1 MRLSHKPLWESVKD
15 TMDITETAHTVIVT
29 ATVTDTD
36 MEDIVCMGNIMAT
49 TAILPLSTSLVLATV
64 TVITIAIQL
73 MNQPTEWALLE
84 TKLLAYM
91 QKSCI

>member
-1 MRLSHKPLWESVKD
+1 MSHKPLWGPVKD

-29 ATVTDTD
+29 AIVTDTD
-36 MEDIVCMGNIMAT
+36 MEDTVCMGNIMAT
-49 TAILPLSTSLVLATV
+49 MAILPLSTSLVLATV
-64 TVITIAIQL
+64 TVAIPR
-73 MNQPTEWALLE
+73 MNQPSEWALLE